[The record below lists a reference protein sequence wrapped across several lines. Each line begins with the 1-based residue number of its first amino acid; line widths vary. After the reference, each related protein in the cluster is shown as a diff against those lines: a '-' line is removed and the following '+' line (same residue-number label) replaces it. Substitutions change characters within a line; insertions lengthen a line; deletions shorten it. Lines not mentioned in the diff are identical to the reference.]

1 MPALIPTRQTQAI
14 PRRAA
19 MLLPWFA
26 AALLAACADTP
37 PPDFQPLDFGYLTK
51 LRLTVAAIEVDD
63 SWTPKPVADG
73 IHVEA
78 LAPVQ
83 PIDALRKMAQ
93 QRPIPAGIDGHAV
106 FVIDDA
112 SLLRSGGR
120 FVGNLQV
127 HLDISSGDGTKT
139 GYAEARV
146 SRTRTIVDDS
156 ADATRVALY
165 ELVKQMMADMN
176 VEFEFQIRR
185 SLRDYLQ
192 GGTETQR
199 VSVPGQHGASLFR
212 AQGEEMGDLE
222 FGDFVRKPRPAQIG
236 NVPGKHVERPY
247 SAVLACSMPV
257 SGQNAK

>member
-93 QRPIPAGIDGHAV
+93 QRLIPAGIDGHAV

-192 GGTETQR
+192 GGTETAPPPAPVQQ
-199 VSVPGQHGASLFR
+199 P
-212 AQGEEMGDLE
+212 DLNAA
-222 FGDFVRKPRPAQIG
+222 PAGTPPPPAPQDLT
-236 NVPGKHVERPY
+236 P
-247 SAVLACSMPV
+247 SAAPPAAPPPPPP
-257 SGQNAK
+257 Q